1 MCDKISKKKWED
13 PDSEWLEPC
22 FGNGAFIVEI
32 IRRRIQDY
40 NIPWRKTLETL
51 YGTELMKDNVNE
63 TYDRVIKLLKAMDVP
78 RFDEKKAREIMKN
91 NLVQT
96 DFFEWSY
103 EYWCPIKDIPAE
115 ELQKSSNA
123 VKEAVENYYKKQKI
137 ESIELF

>member
-51 YGTELMKDNVNE
+51 YGTELMKDS
-63 TYDRVIKLLKAMDVP
+63 TLSQI
-78 RFDEKKAREIMKN
+78 EI
-91 NLVQT
+91 T
-96 DFFEWSY
+96 FS
-103 EYWCPIKDIPAE
+103 
-115 ELQKSSNA
+115 
-123 VKEAVENYYKKQKI
+123 
-137 ESIELF
+137 